1 MQANVMPHGTLPL
14 LYTFHFYL
22 FGLVAIAS
30 ALLFV
35 TRKSPVA
42 AALWLVNTM
51 FCLAA
56 LYVMLDAQFIGAIQ
70 VLVYAGA
77 IMVVFLFVIMLL
89 NLGRGEGPTDVR
101 GIGWKLIAGLVG
113 IGILAQLFAVTRAK
127 VPQFL
132 TLPPGYTARQIEQSG
147 AIAPFAGPL
156 FHEYLLAF
164 EVTSVLLLAAIVGA
178 VVLGKQRGE
187 ERAR

>member
-1 MQANVMPHGTLPL
+1 MSHGDYPL
-14 LYTFHFYL
+14 FYTFHFYL
-22 FGLVAIAS
+22 FGLIAVVS

-56 LYVMLDAQFIGAIQ
+56 MYVLLDAQFIGAIQ

-89 NLGRGEGPTDVR
+89 NLGHPSELADARGM
-101 GIGWKLIAGLVG
+101 GWKLAAGGVG
-113 IGILAQLFAVTRAK
+113 LALLAEVFALTRSSIPLDFLQLPQGALAK
-127 VPQFL
+127 QV
-132 TLPPGYTARQIEQSG
+132 EQQG
-147 AIAPFAGPL
+147 AIAPIAKPL
-156 FHEYLLAF
+156 FTEYLLAF
-164 EVTSVLLLAAIVGA
+164 ELTSILLLAAIVGA
-178 VVLGKQRGE
+178 VVLGRRRQDAG
-187 ERAR
+187 